1 MNSFDPSIL
10 KIMTTYRCRYVF
22 KKMSRGKLGKAA
34 HELSGIVGT
43 LNLLQRAFLFKYVRC
58 RGPICFGERRK
69 PSVAWGRKKKKKA
82 MEPLHFLCIK
92 WAMNI
97 DNKYPRFIN
106 ACFMQISFGGTQ
118 SSFLNKAIVNRG
130 LFAWVCATAEQAIC
144 MKAHRRVWTNW
155 SHQIGTSQSS
165 VI

>member
-69 PSVAWGRKKKKKA
+69 PSVAWGRKKKKKG
-82 MEPLHFLCIK
+82 
-92 WAMNI
+92 
-97 DNKYPRFIN
+97 D
-106 ACFMQISFGGTQ
+106 G
-118 SSFLNKAIVNRG
+118 AIALPVYQ
-130 LFAWVCATAEQAIC
+130 VSDEY
-144 MKAHRRVWTNW
+144 
-155 SHQIGTSQSS
+155 
-165 VI
+165 

>member
-1 MNSFDPSIL
+1 MNSFDPSVL

-69 PSVAWGRKKKKKA
+69 PSLAWGRKKKKQKKGDGA
-82 MEPLHFLCIK
+82 IALPVYHDL
-92 WAMNI
+92 I
-97 DNKYPRFIN
+97 D
-106 ACFMQISFGGTQ
+106 QIAY
-118 SSFLNKAIVNRG
+118 L
-130 LFAWVCATAEQAIC
+130 
-144 MKAHRRVWTNW
+144 
-155 SHQIGTSQSS
+155 
-165 VI
+165 